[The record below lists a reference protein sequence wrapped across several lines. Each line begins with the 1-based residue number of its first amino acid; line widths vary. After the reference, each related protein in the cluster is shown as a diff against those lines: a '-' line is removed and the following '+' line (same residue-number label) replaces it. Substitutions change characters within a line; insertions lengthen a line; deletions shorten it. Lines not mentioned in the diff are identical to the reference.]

1 MVNPL
6 YFNGRKVLIA
16 TKHQKESVIGPA
28 LKKAFGLEYII
39 SEGLD
44 TDVLG
49 TFTGEIERTK
59 SPMEAA
65 RQKCNLG
72 MDLSGADLA
81 IGSEG
86 SFGPHPDFFFVP
98 AGEEI
103 MVFKDRKN
111 DLEISAKM
119 VTQQTN
125 YSSLTVTPET
135 NLDAFLSHVLFPS
148 HGLIL
153 KKSMHD
159 HTMMDKGIHDESRLK
174 KQIREYLDSHG
185 SCYLETD
192 MRAMHNPTRM
202 RVIAELTDDRLY
214 FNDGEILANQP
225 EALEKIFARAETVVA
240 LHSEDEGIIR
250 QNYQH
255 YVAQTQGNI
264 HMRLHAKIR
273 STEACVEATQR
284 VLAIQAKY
292 QNRLHFFHISTGQEA
307 MLFPLATD
315 PKKKRV
321 TSEACVHHLWF
332 EESAYESLG
341 GKIKWN
347 PSIKTEEDRRL
358 LIQALSEGRIDI
370 IASDHAP
377 HTKDEKMG
385 TYDQIKSGAPIVQ
398 HTLPI
403 LFELANRG
411 ELSIEQIVEK
421 TSHRVADIYR
431 MVNRGYIREGYF
443 ADLVEVD
450 AKCPWQVTP
459 ESLHYKC
466 AWSPVEDE
474 IFQAKVKRTFVNGNL
489 LFENDKF
496 VSNAK
501 GMRLLFEKI
510 R

>member
-28 LKKAFGLEYII
+28 LKKAFGLEYVI

-59 SPMEAA
+59 SPIEAA

-125 YSSLTVTPET
+125 YSSLTVTTET

-174 KQIREYLDSHG
+174 KQIKEYLDSHG

-202 RVIAELTDDRLY
+202 SVIAELTERL
-214 FNDGEILANQP
+214 IH
-225 EALEKIFARAETVVA
+225 KINHCCPHCHTPGFDITDA
-240 LHSEDEGIIR
+240 
-250 QNYQH
+250 
-255 YVAQTQGNI
+255 I
-264 HMRLHAKIR
+264 HGLP
-273 STEACVEATQR
+273 C
-284 VLAIQAKY
+284 AICDMPT
-292 QNRLHFFHISTGQEA
+292 R
-307 MLFPLATD
+307 
-315 PKKKRV
+315 
-321 TSEACVHHLWF
+321 
-332 EESAYESLG
+332 
-341 GKIKWN
+341 
-347 PSIKTEEDRRL
+347 SIKNFIYTCKKCSFTHLDSNRENKKEEDPMFC
-358 LIQALSEGRIDI
+358 DFCN
-370 IASDHAP
+370 P
-377 HTKDEKMG
+377 
-385 TYDQIKSGAPIVQ
+385 
-398 HTLPI
+398 
-403 LFELANRG
+403 
-411 ELSIEQIVEK
+411 
-421 TSHRVADIYR
+421 
-431 MVNRGYIREGYF
+431 
-443 ADLVEVD
+443 
-450 AKCPWQVTP
+450 
-459 ESLHYKC
+459 
-466 AWSPVEDE
+466 
-474 IFQAKVKRTFVNGNL
+474 
-489 LFENDKF
+489 
-496 VSNAK
+496 
-501 GMRLLFEKI
+501 
-510 R
+510 